1 MLLEIS
7 QFQKILQAT
16 SSAKFV
22 SVSVSLHLNLP
33 KEVARD
39 AKECDYCNQLFC
51 KRCIENWLI
60 LNKNCPM
67 CHKDI
72 RIRGASRVVREI
84 IHSFRIK
91 CKYCQKQQ
99 RLSEIDSH
107 EQKCGQVTCD
117 NPLCKKQL
125 ENQKYYEIV
134 TSDGKLS
141 VCNEVCENLAKF
153 KRIKNKKD
161 YIDCLKFF
169 QSNLSSGKNYL
180 GNDLNSQILGAAGG
194 VGGGSI

>member
-1 MLLEIS
+1 M
-7 QFQKILQAT
+7 
-16 SSAKFV
+16 
-22 SVSVSLHLNLP
+22 
-33 KEVARD
+33 ARD
-39 AKECDYCNQLFC
+39 AKECDYCNKLFC

-91 CKYCQKQQ
+91 CQYCQRQY
-99 RLSEIDSH
+99 RLSEIEGH
-107 EQKCGQVTCD
+107 EVKCGQVTCD

-134 TSDGKLS
+134 TSEGKLS

-153 KRIKNKKD
+153 HRIKNKKE
-161 YIDCLKFF
+161 YLDCLKFF

-180 GNDLNSQILGAAGG
+180 GNELSGTGIVVRAGEQAEGA
-194 VGGGSI
+194 VLSDEL

>member
-1 MLLEIS
+1 MPLVIS
-7 QFQKILQAT
+7 RFQKILRAT
-16 SSAKFV
+16 SSAKYV
-22 SVSVSLHLNLP
+22 SVSVSIYIKYL
-33 KEVARD
+33 EVARD

-180 GNDLNSQILGAAGG
+180 GNDLNS
-194 VGGGSI
+194 